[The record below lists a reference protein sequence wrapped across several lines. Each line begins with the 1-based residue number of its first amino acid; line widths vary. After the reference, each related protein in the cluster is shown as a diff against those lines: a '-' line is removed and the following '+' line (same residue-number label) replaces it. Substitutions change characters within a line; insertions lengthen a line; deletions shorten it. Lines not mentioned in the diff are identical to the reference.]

1 MRLAVHGC
9 RVGRSWDVL
18 SVYAQI
24 QRLQVM
30 VALHLPI
37 IYYMSYGFIYRF
49 SCIRCVMLTKHIFIV
64 YVIRRKIMHG
74 KNETEKDVVNL
85 ANESLLNY
93 ETIKV
98 RMTSFA
104 KITLTR
110 LVDRL
115 AFCRHCVESYN
126 LF

>member
-1 MRLAVHGC
+1 
-9 RVGRSWDVL
+9 
-18 SVYAQI
+18 
-24 QRLQVM
+24 M

-37 IYYMSYGFIYRF
+37 VYYMSYGFIYRF

-98 RMTSFA
+98 RMSAFA
-104 KITLTR
+104 QITLTR

-115 AFCRHCVESYN
+115 VFCRHCVESYN